1 MRGFP
6 KITDYKKATLEL
18 GVVKNMTAITR
29 RLILLNLA
37 NPYDRDAHKPYD
49 LQILALED
57 GIPFWNGSGIDPRL
71 LWQTSIDAESF
82 GRCSGM
88 EPAPPA
94 YVDRMAQGISAV
106 AMAVTKAKSSR

>member
-57 GIPFWNGSGIDPRL
+57 GIPFWNGAGIDPRL

-82 GRCSGM
+82 VGVLEWNQLHQPTSIAWLKTYRRSLWL
-88 EPAPPA
+88 
-94 YVDRMAQGISAV
+94 
-106 AMAVTKAKSSR
+106 